1 MNMINTKPVTNRC
14 KRGHYLMIIAV
25 HINNKNR
32 VFQFYFNFNF
42 IMLKFLQFA

>member
-14 KRGHYLMIIAV
+14 IRGHYLMIIAV

-32 VFQFYFNFNF
+32 VLYILFQF
-42 IMLKFLQFA
+42 